1 MTIDDILGK
10 KKKKKK
16 TDSIDAVF
24 RVPWVLSS
32 LSPVTIT

>member
-10 KKKKKK
+10 KKKK
-16 TDSIDAVF
+16 TDSIDALF

-32 LSPVTIT
+32 LIPVTIT